1 MTEIEVEIAWA
12 LPGHCESLKLILP
25 AEATV
30 AEALLRAAGA
40 GFEPAAAASADRL
53 AIFGRLVHPGTLLRG
68 GERIELLRPL
78 QADPKQRRRDRA
90 GGRR

>member
-12 LPGHCESLKLILP
+12 LPGHCESLQLSLP
-25 AEATV
+25 AGATV
-30 AEALLRAAGA
+30 AEALGRAVEA
-40 GFEPAAAASADRL
+40 GFAPAAVASTDRL
-53 AIFGRLVHPGTLLRG
+53 AIFGRLVQAGTPLRG

-78 QADPKQRRRDRA
+78 QADPKQRRRERA